1 METWSAAVVGAI
13 CGIVGALPQ
22 AYLFERAIQRR
33 EKVSITLGLLSVIV
47 SFCVFELAL
56 FFVWVVAPKQEL
68 SFGIALV
75 AAYLSLWTVEAVR
88 AWQDAQKG

>member
-1 METWSAAVVGAI
+1 METWSTVVVGAM

-22 AYLFERAIQRR
+22 VYLFECAIRR
-33 EKVSITLGLLSVIV
+33 RGKVSIALGLLSVIV
-47 SFCVFELAL
+47 SLCVFELAL
-56 FFVWVVAPKQEL
+56 FVVWVVAPKQEL

-75 AAYLSLWTVEAVR
+75 AAYLSLWTVGAVR

>member
-1 METWSAAVVGAI
+1 METWSTVVIGAI

-22 AYLFERAIQRR
+22 AYLFERAIQRHG
-33 EKVSITLGLLSVIV
+33 KVSIALGLVSVIV
-47 SFCVFELAL
+47 SLCVFELAL
-56 FFVWVVAPKQEL
+56 FVVWVVAPKQEL

-75 AAYLSLWTVEAVR
+75 AAYLSLWTVGAVR